1 MKKKI
6 LASIITLS
14 LMLTMIPAKA
24 FATNVNSEVQ
34 SSESNICL
42 VQGDSTDI
50 FNGNV
55 SDVTLDYSY
64 NIGNIDA
71 NGFCQSSLTFS
82 IPTQDGMKTV
92 TVEGELEETEDEDG
106 NSFLVG
112 PLEGQILIG
121 SKLYDVTVGLTKD
134 LRNNKVNAGVTM
146 TMDTMN
152 DEVEEA
158 VMFSFGDKIE
168 FAEIAEPIVEET
180 NDIETYSY
188 STLASGSA
196 KFKELSTV
204 TAISITGK
212 YENSTKRARTQ
223 IKSKISTIKKH
234 YKEEKA
240 SHAKVRIHNIE
251 VGLKRLNNSS
261 PKTIIEGA
269 EKIRINTGDDMV
281 ILKKVLLDMLSLAG
295 IPTGTIDEMFGD
307 SKGNVSKDE
316 NPDETSVN
324 IRFGT
329 SSTANFDTHAFP
341 VIFQLGRIAGH
352 NTAVS
357 DKYKFYASI
366 TYHVKLDIILSGS
379 TAFYL
384 HSNTASATSSITV

>member
-14 LMLTMIPAKA
+14 LMLTMIPTNA
-24 FATNVNSEVQ
+24 FATNVNSEAQ
-34 SSESNICL
+34 PFESNICL

-55 SDVTLDYSY
+55 SDITLDYSY

-146 TMDTMN
+146 TTDTMN

-158 VMFSFGDKIE
+158 IMFSFGDKIE
-168 FAEIAEPIVEET
+168 LTEIAEPIVE
-180 NDIETYSY
+180 NNSIEPYSY
-188 STLASGSA
+188 STLASA
-196 KFKELSTV
+196 TVKLKELSTV
-204 TAISITGK
+204 TALSMTGK
-212 YENSTKRARTQ
+212 YENSTKRAKNQ
-223 IKSKISTIKKH
+223 VKSKISTLKNH
-234 YKEEKA
+234 FKEHNGTA
-240 SHAKVRIHNIE
+240 GTVRIHKLEI
-251 VGLKRLNNSS
+251 GLKRLNNSS
-261 PKTIIEGA
+261 PKTSITGV
-269 EKIRINTGDDMV
+269 EKLNINTGTGTV
-281 ILKKVLLDMLSLAG
+281 LLKSVLLDMLSLAG
-295 IPTGTIDEMFGD
+295 IPTGTIDAMLGN
-307 SKGNVSKDE
+307 SKGSVTKDV
-316 NPDETSVN
+316 NSNDTSV
-324 IRFGT
+324 IIKFGAG
-329 SSTANFDTHAFP
+329 STANFDSTAFP
-341 VIFQLGRIAGH
+341 VIFQLGRTAGH

-357 DKYKFYASI
+357 DNYKFYANI
-366 TYHVKLDIILSGS
+366 TYYVHINVPLSG
-379 TAFYL
+379 TTTYYL
-384 HSNTASATSSITV
+384 HSNPASATSSITV